1 MSIFLPEV
9 VKDIIY
15 TYIHEIKTEDIK
27 NELISKI
34 KRCER
39 CDEDVVVHKKIN
51 QHYCS
56 CGEFVCTN
64 CYEDDLLYLQNESN
78 QGDNFIQCLCCLEYD
93 DWDEMTDDNESID
106 EDAIW
111 QEMYGIVCWSQ
122 IY

>member
-15 TYIHEIKTEDIK
+15 SYIHEIKTEDIK
-27 NELISKI
+27 NELISKL

-64 CYEDDLLYLQNESN
+64 CHDDLLYLQNESN
-78 QGDNFIQCLCCLEYD
+78 QGYNFIQCLCCLE
-93 DWDEMTDDNESID
+93 MTDDESLD

>member
-15 TYIHEIKTEDIK
+15 SYIHEIKTEDIK
-27 NELISKI
+27 NELISKTKI
-34 KRCER
+34 CCR
-39 CDEDVVVHKKIN
+39 CDEEKVVYKKIN
-51 QHYCS
+51 KHQCS
-56 CGEFVCTN
+56 CGEFVCTT
-64 CYEDDLLYLQNESN
+64 CFEDDLRYLQYEN
-78 QGDNFIQCLCCLEYD
+78 QEYLQCLCNLEYD
-93 DWDEMTDDNESID
+93 DWDEMTDDDESLD

>member
-15 TYIHEIKTEDIK
+15 TYIHEIKT
-27 NELISKI
+27 
-34 KRCER
+34 CER

-64 CYEDDLLYLQNESN
+64 CYEEDLLYLQNSKQN
-78 QGDNFIQCLCCLEYD
+78 NLIQCLCCYD
-93 DWDEMTDDNESID
+93 DWDEMTDDEESID

>member
-1 MSIFLPEV
+1 MSLFLPEV

-15 TYIHEIKTEDIK
+15 SYIHEIKTEDIK

-51 QHYCS
+51 PHYCS

-64 CYEDDLLYLQNESN
+64 CYEEDLMYLQNSN
-78 QGDNFIQCLCCLEYD
+78 QNNVIQCLCCLEYN
-93 DWDEMTDDNESID
+93 DWDEMTDDEESID